1 MPCFYPLK
9 GWRGAPNGNGPAGIV
24 FSRKES
30 TGIYM
35 QVPCGQCIGCR
46 LERSRQWAIRCVHEA
61 KMHDKNCFLTLT
73 LDPEYIPLHGTL
85 DKTHFPGFI
94 KRLRKRLEPLK
105 IRYFHAGEY
114 GRVTRRPHYHAL
126 IFGYDFP
133 DKTKWSERN
142 GNVVFRSNELEE
154 VWGLGFCE
162 IGSLTFESAQY
173 VARYIV
179 DKITGNVAEEYY
191 DGREPEFATMS
202 TRPGIGRMWFD
213 KWWRDVYPSDQV
225 VIRGKVMKPPA
236 YYDRILEAER
246 PDMFEAVKTARTKK
260 RHKEDET
267 EERLAVIETCT
278 KARLT
283 LRGER
288 GL

>member
-24 FSRKES
+24 FNRKTS

-61 KMHDKNCFLTLT
+61 KMHDESCFVTLT
-73 LDPEYIPLHGTL
+73 YDPENIPVGGTL
-85 DKTHFPGFI
+85 DKKAFPRFI
-94 KRLRKRLEPLK
+94 KRLRRRIEPVK

-114 GRVTRRPHYHAL
+114 GTVTRRPHYHAL
-126 IFGYDFP
+126 IFGWNFP
-133 DKTKWSERN
+133 DKTQWSQRD
-142 GNVVFRSNELEE
+142 GNVVFRSQQLED
-154 VWGLGFCE
+154 VWALGFCE

-179 DKITGNVAEEYY
+179 EKITGDVAEHYY
-191 DGREPEFATMS
+191 EGREPEFATMS
-202 TRPGIGRMWFD
+202 TVPGIGRTWFD
-213 KWWRDVYPSDQV
+213 KWWRDVYPSDQI
-225 VIRGKVMKPPA
+225 VIRGKVSKPPV
-236 YYDRILEAER
+236 YYDRILEAQH
-246 PDMFEAVKTARTKK
+246 PDMFQTVKAARTEK
-260 RHKEDET
+260 RRREDET
-267 EERLAVIETCT
+267 EERLAVIEVCT
-278 KARLT
+278 KARLK
-283 LRGER
+283 LKGER